1 MIWLVLTIILDATA
15 TSSSRLSRGFTVR
28 AWAGLTVLAYLG
40 VLVSFSKA
48 IAVLPLGSS
57 YATYSGVGTVAIVTI
72 GFLAFGDRLRPT
84 TLLGVAL
91 VVTGVVVLNLSGT
104 RTA

>member
-1 MIWLVLTIILDATA
+1 MIWLVLTIILDAIA
-15 TSSSRLSRGFTVR
+15 TSSSRLSRGFSVP
-28 AWAGLTVLAYLG
+28 AWASLTLLAYLG
-40 VLVSFSKA
+40 VLVSFSRA

-57 YATYSGVGTVAIVTI
+57 YATYSGVGTVAIVII
-72 GFLAFGDRLRPT
+72 GSLAFGDHLRPA

-91 VVTGVVVLNLSGT
+91 VVTGVIVLNLSGT

>member
-1 MIWLVLTIILDATA
+1 MIWLVLTIILDAIA
-15 TSSSRLSRGFTVR
+15 TTSSRLSRGFSVP
-28 AWAGLTVLAYLG
+28 AWAGLTLVAYLG
-40 VLVSFSKA
+40 VLVSFSRA

-57 YATYSGVGTVAIVTI
+57 YATYSGVGTVTIVII
-72 GFLAFGDRLRPT
+72 GSLAFGDHLRPT
-84 TLLGVAL
+84 TLLGAAL